1 MFSHSIHIYICTSLG
16 GNTMYPYIQYTYGLL
31 NGCHPLIGIK
41 HAPHGRCWQQWRT
54 WEISSI
60 SGIPPQL
67 STAWL
72 NSAPPGEVMVRDRTS
87 FFHGNMSG
95 PCWAYRESHVELMLS
110 QERRVPF
117 KNFNFEGVMHWKL
130 AAVGYPFPLGLGF
143 RL

>member
-1 MFSHSIHIYICTSLG
+1 
-16 GNTMYPYIQYTYGLL
+16 MYPYIQYTYGLL

-60 SGIPPQL
+60 SWRGY
-67 STAWL
+67 
-72 NSAPPGEVMVRDRTS
+72 GGRDRTS